1 MSAQIP
7 IGWYVRV
14 TTGEIVDQ
22 VHDTM
27 LYIAG
32 YATPAEAEV
41 AVRKAHVGP
50 AKRFEVLDGEI
61 TPGVGPQLAP
71 GEVRLLKGAV

>member
-1 MSAQIP
+1 MTAP

-14 TTGEIVDQ
+14 KTGQVVDGAY
-22 VHDTM
+22 DTV

-32 YATPAEAEV
+32 YPTPAEAEA
-41 AVRKAHVGP
+41 AVRKVRSRSDEHY
-50 AKRFEVLDGEI
+50 EVLGEQI
-61 TPGVGPQLAP
+61 VANRGPQPNP